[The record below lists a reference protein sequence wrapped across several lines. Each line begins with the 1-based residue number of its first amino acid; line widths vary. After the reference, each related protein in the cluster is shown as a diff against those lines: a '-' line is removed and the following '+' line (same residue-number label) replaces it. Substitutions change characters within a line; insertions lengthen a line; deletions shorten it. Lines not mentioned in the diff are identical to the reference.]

1 MNRLKFYF
9 GAFAAVALVACSDEP
24 NAAGGNNGNEEV
36 GDEAYM
42 TISIRDVNNGPRAT
56 SNSFEYG
63 EKFENNV
70 SNAKFY
76 FFDEDKN
83 FILEANVWNG
93 GSYNETDPDANIEYF
108 GNNVLLLRNLKK
120 TGYPK
125 YLLTVLN
132 APADL
137 KPVVGTSTLD
147 AVRNQLIDIRL
158 KNKDSEDTDF
168 VMSTT
173 SYNRGSSTEP
183 YYANILSENNFR
195 KEPAPA
201 ADDNPVI
208 IYVER
213 LAAKVRLNVASTMT
227 AVTLDNGMKGYRVP
241 ASVSGNPNDQGG
253 ANEGV
258 SDVYVTFEGW
268 DLSNYEPK
276 SYVSK
281 NLDEFSTTSIGDWN
295 WNASQSYRSYWAAS
309 PNYGEADPALF
320 RNNLGNLKGTV
331 DEGALYIPE
340 TTNTFANVQNN
351 GLLNAKNVA
360 SIIVKAVVREKSGA
374 TIDLVRF
381 QGINYRTQSFIA
393 YGLQSLGLN
402 YYIKEVVPSDNPEV
416 ADGEKYTEAYD
427 DDVNSPVRVIT
438 VHPEGTATGLVVL
451 KSILPADTELWKKE
465 SNGSYTKIETV
476 VEEGVSKTPME
487 QLNEALAS
495 FTASSP
501 AVQAYDGTTY
511 YNIPIEHFA
520 TATPSI
526 TSVKQEGEYGV
537 VRNHIYDV
545 TIQSISKLG
554 SGVFDPGS
562 EEKPGEPIIPDD
574 PQDLYYLSAKV
585 NILSWKVVNQKV
597 EL

>member
-24 NAAGGNNGNEEV
+24 NVAGGNGNEEV

-42 TISIRDVNNGPRAT
+42 TISIRDVNSGPRAT

-76 FFDEDKN
+76 FFDDKKN
-83 FILEANVWNG
+83 FIIESNVWNG
-93 GSYNETDPDANIEYF
+93 GDYNDKEPDENIEYF
-108 GNNVLLLRNLKK
+108 GNNVLVLRNLKK
-120 TGYPK
+120 SGYPK

-137 KPVVGTSTLD
+137 KPVVGISTLD
-147 AVRNQLIDIRL
+147 DVRNQLIDIRL
-158 KNKDSEDTDF
+158 QNKDNEDTDF

-183 YYANILSENNFR
+183 YYANVLNDNNFR

-201 ADDNPVI
+201 ADDNPVV

-213 LAAKVRLNVASTMT
+213 LAAKVRLNVASTMEKT
-227 AVTLDNGMKGYRVP
+227 TLENGMTGYRVP
-241 ASVSGNPNDQGG
+241 ASVSGNPNDEGNI
-253 ANEGV
+253 NEGV

-268 DLSNYEPK
+268 DLSNYEPR
-276 SYVSK
+276 SRVSK
-281 NLDEFSTTSIGDWN
+281 DLDPFSSTAIGDWN
-295 WNASQSYRSYWAAS
+295 WNASQSYRSYWGAS
-309 PNYGEADPALF
+309 AQYGEPNPDLF
-320 RNNLGNLKGTV
+320 RNNLGNLKGEV
-331 DEGALYIPE
+331 NGDALYIPE

-402 YYIKEVVPSDNPEV
+402 YYIKEIVPSGDPDV
-416 ADGEKYTEAYD
+416 TDGEKYTEAYD
-427 DDVNSPVRVIT
+427 DDVNSTVRVIT
-438 VHPEGTATGLVVL
+438 VHPEDAATGVVVL
-451 KSILPADTELWKKE
+451 KSTLPADTELYKKE
-465 SNGSYTKIETV
+465 KDGSYSKIETV
-476 VEEGVSKTPME
+476 VENGVSKTPME

-495 FTASSP
+495 FTSSSP
-501 AVQAYDGTTY
+501 AVQAYEGTTY

-520 TATPSI
+520 TATPSV
-526 TSVKQEGEYGV
+526 TKVTQEGEYGV

-554 SGVFDPGS
+554 SGVFDPGT

-585 NILSWKVVNQKV
+585 NILSWKVVSQKV